1 MPSWRLRNLL
11 NVRLLAGVLC
21 LTGIGMAA
29 GVGPT
34 GPALQSESQPDEDY
48 EIVRMSKPDGTVVE
62 MRVPRHR
69 SLSAKRPAT
78 AKGTLRRLPGTAD
91 AGEAPSVTPQIGG
104 HRVARRPQGATPR
117 ASSEG
122 PVRRERP
129 SSGRVVTQRANTG
142 TRISHPYTGSRQL
155 TSDAVD
161 LMRPTAV
168 TRGAVSATPVVASDN
183 ASEWRTGL
191 GWVPHNEDDDT
202 GRYLSEDDAFAEL
215 EPGDGWDGPTDDPD
229 PVGDNS
235 MPGWDA
241 KAIARWDVVP
251 YQTITEDFH
260 IGVVAFH
267 INGIDRVDFSV
278 NNGPWNSVPR
288 MQLNPRTNVWEYTVL
303 IRPEVF
309 EDGLIEVRAI
319 VWPEGA
325 GVPRVLAGPIENS
338 LDFRNGNHSMVLTT
352 NAGGTLPSPEAWAD
366 AVNGSDETGVV
377 GDPEKPFRTPF
388 RALYM
393 ITQAYGSSD
402 GATVYL
408 QPGDYTWGREEY
420 MTSPITST
428 RWATLTSA
436 AGVSKELVRF
446 ATYTSGGF
454 RTRLLCASDVSFDS
468 SISLATSGNDS
479 CVWVNQGLFD
489 GGSSFWSGSW
499 YWGIYVTDTSFLDV
513 GHAVVSPSLARGI
526 TINGI
531 DNDAFP
537 GGLFIVNSTVQG
549 QNAEGTSNHA
559 DVWQARAEYEEN
571 ILLYGL
577 AVSNAREQGF
587 FTRGNRHRDVAI
599 VNCSLNLEGYPRQNQ
614 FIAPFQHLVLSHNTF
629 AGSPFLIGVSDSSND
644 YGYYG
649 SRNAI
654 WSNNIFQ
661 WVSLSD
667 PQSFSGSTDPDEG
680 DLEGTL
686 FMSNHYFNA
695 WPDYT
700 DYGGQPIGTPYGEDA
715 TEGPTPPSD
724 RGSYG
729 TGTPPWV
736 LDAPR

>member
-155 TSDAVD
+155 TSGVVD

-191 GWVPHNEDDDT
+191 GWAPHNEDDDT

-251 YQTITEDFH
+251 YQTFDEPFH

-267 INGIDRVDFSV
+267 MNGIDRVDFSV
-278 NNGPWNSVPR
+278 NGGPWVSVEE
-288 MQLNPRTNVWEYTVL
+288 MQLNPRTDVWEYTAVL
-303 IRPEVF
+303 IPEYF
-309 EDGLIEVRAI
+309 ETDGLVEVRAI

-325 GVPRVLAGPIENS
+325 GVPRVLAGEMDAGMSTGEHSLVLNANANGTMAALVRYVSPDGDDANS
-338 LDFRNGNHSMVLTT
+338 GLSAD
-352 NAGGTLPSPEAWAD
+352 LPKRTVAD
-366 AVNGSDETGVV
+366 AIWAIQQELGT
-377 GDPEKPFRTPF
+377 
-388 RALYM
+388 A
-393 ITQAYGSSD
+393 D
-402 GATVYL
+402 GGTVYL
-408 QPGDYTWGREEY
+408 LSGQHEIAGASWPRSQMTNSHRWLTITAAPGVPPEAVRVRGAATDNRLGSIRLLRWHNVSIDAVTGAEVVGSWASGARVWYDTVEVDGVDRNAATSNGIFGYTSWSGGKY
-420 MTSPITST
+420 
-428 RWATLTSA
+428 ATDSA
-436 AGVSKELVRF
+436 VRNVQNATNSFALVR
-446 ATYTSGGF
+446 G
-454 RTRLLCASDVSFDS
+454 
-468 SISLATSGNDS
+468 
-479 CVWVNQGLFD
+479 
-489 GGSSFWSGSW
+489 
-499 YWGIYVTDTSFLDV
+499 VTIE
-513 GHAVVSPSLARGI
+513 RI
-526 TINGI
+526 
-531 DNDAFP
+531 
-537 GGLFIVNSTVQG
+537 
-549 QNAEGTSNHA
+549 
-559 DVWQARAEYEEN
+559 
-571 ILLYGL
+571 
-577 AVSNAREQGF
+577 
-587 FTRGNRHRDVAI
+587 
-599 VNCSLNLEGYPRQNQ
+599 
-614 FIAPFQHLVLSHNTF
+614 
-629 AGSPFLIGVSDSSND
+629 
-644 YGYYG
+644 
-649 SRNAI
+649 
-654 WSNNIFQ
+654 
-661 WVSLSD
+661 LSD
-667 PQSFSGSTDPDEG
+667 AFSGSTLVINSTVTDIDREDSGAHPDILQYYGWEPRNIVIYGLSSDPTFDYPNGVQGFFVGGVPTFE
-680 DLEGTL
+680 DIAIVDSS
-686 FMSNHYFNA
+686 FFNA
-695 WPDYT
+695 PSWSAAFAVNGAVTNLYMFNTTIGGPARWGDSISTYNVVFDTTTWMNGPPPAQEGVTYRPT
-700 DYGGQPIGTPYGEDA
+700 DPH
-715 TEGPTPPSD
+715 
-724 RGSYG
+724 
-729 TGTPPWV
+729 
-736 LDAPR
+736 